1 MVSLGEKA
9 KAMNVTQK
17 RMKRNNT
24 FFGFDPPSIFMQTK
38 KHSKQMNIFALQDPV
53 RRRPSEKRSQ

>member
-9 KAMNVTQK
+9 KAMNVAQK

-24 FFGFDPPSIFMQTK
+24 LRGFDPPSIFMQTK
-38 KHSKQMNIFALQDPV
+38 NLSKQMSMFALQDPV
-53 RRRPSEKRSQ
+53 RRSPSEERSQ